1 MDRIHSAVSAAST
14 DVGDLPLHG
23 SQIGDMYEIG
33 PNLWA
38 LSTIANSTRVGWV
51 DPCAGIS

>member
-23 SQIGDMYEIG
+23 SQIGDMYGIG